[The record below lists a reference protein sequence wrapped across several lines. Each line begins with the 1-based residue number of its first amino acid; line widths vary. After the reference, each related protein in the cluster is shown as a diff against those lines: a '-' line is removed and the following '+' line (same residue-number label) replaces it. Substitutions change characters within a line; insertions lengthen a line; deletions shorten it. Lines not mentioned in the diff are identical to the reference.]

1 MWIVE
6 AVIDGLIVGFIARLA
21 VNRRGGMG
29 GRRRPGRTRARAGR
43 LDDRPG
49 EAPWP
54 EGAFG
59 DDVEAVGGVRARVI
73 GLAARRI
80 EKTQVHDDRAVAAKD
95 REDSATLDR
104 L

>member
-1 MWIVE
+1 
-6 AVIDGLIVGFIARLA
+6 
-21 VNRRGGMG
+21 
-29 GRRRPGRTRARAGR
+29 
-43 LDDRPG
+43 
-49 EAPWP
+49 
-54 EGAFG
+54 
-59 DDVEAVGGVRARVI
+59 VI

>member
-59 DDVEAVGGVRARVI
+59 DDVEAVGGVRARVK
-73 GLAARRI
+73 
-80 EKTQVHDDRAVAAKD
+80 KTQVHDDRAVAAKD
-95 REDSATLDR
+95 RADSATLDR